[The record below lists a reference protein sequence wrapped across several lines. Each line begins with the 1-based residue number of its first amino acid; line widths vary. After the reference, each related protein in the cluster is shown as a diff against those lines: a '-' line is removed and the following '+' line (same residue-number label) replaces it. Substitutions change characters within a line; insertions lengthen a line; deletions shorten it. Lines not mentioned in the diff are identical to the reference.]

1 MTTTLTLDASRR
13 YCRDLTKKSATSFYY
28 AFKTLPRKKR
38 LAFEVVYAFMR
49 LSDDI
54 SDDAAAGGDHEDVR
68 RWREILRVSLAGDTQ
83 VHPVMPALVDV
94 MQRFSIPAS
103 WMEEL
108 IDGVEQDLT
117 IKRFETMDDLRSYCH
132 KVAGVVGLVS
142 LRIFGI
148 QNATPERWRK
158 AEKLAEACGQAFQLT
173 NILRDVKEDMGL
185 DRIYLPAEVLRK
197 FEVTEA
203 MLKEGRMTPAFHALM
218 AHMADLAEADYATS
232 KPLLSMIERDAR
244 PCLQTM
250 RGIYHRILE
259 GVVDADYDV
268 FSRRVRV
275 PLGQKLGIAARAF
288 LGRWTP

>member
-1 MTTTLTLDASRR
+1 MTATLTLDASRR

-28 AFKTLPRKKR
+28 AFKTLPRAKR

-54 SDDAAAGGDHEDVR
+54 SDDAAAGGDQEDVAK
-68 RWREILRVSLAGDTQ
+68 WRGILKSSLDGDTD

-94 MQRFSIPAS
+94 MERFSIPSS

-117 IKRFETMDDLRSYCH
+117 VKRFETMAELRSYCH

-148 QNATPERWRK
+148 QNPTRERWSH
-158 AEKLAEACGQAFQLT
+158 AEELAEACGQAFQLT

-185 DRIYLPAEVLRK
+185 DRIYLPAEVLRR
-197 FEVTEA
+197 FDVTEA
-203 MLKEGRMTPAFHALM
+203 MLRQGRMTPAFHDM
-218 AHMADLAEADYATS
+218 MVHMAGLAEKDYADS
-232 KPLLSMIERDAR
+232 EPLLAMVERDAR

-259 GVVDADYDV
+259 GVVAADYDV